1 MSVRGNEL
9 GSIHRG
15 PVHWSDRDRLH
26 MGAAILA
33 PVCTAAR
40 CWARRVEGKVML
52 LLEFALC
59 GHTVG
64 MKFATQSSLRRYV
77 ARRKLTLYVVSEV
90 D

>member
-1 MSVRGNEL
+1 
-9 GSIHRG
+9 
-15 PVHWSDRDRLH
+15 
-26 MGAAILA
+26 
-33 PVCTAAR
+33 
-40 CWARRVEGKVML
+40 ML